1 MSHFQ
6 AWSETRVCNEKPP
19 LAAPAHQHPHSYR
32 LLPGVLYLIS
42 LLSFSALSFCSLS
55 LCSLSCFLSLLSFS
69 HLCLFPPSV
78 ASLPWP
84 LPLPL
89 LLSLLLLWLFLLCPR
104 SMASG
109 VGHYAQRSCGRP
121 CGPSLSEDDQR
132 L

>member
-1 MSHFQ
+1 MKNLRWPPPPTNTLTPIS
-6 AWSETRVCNEKPP
+6 SCRVYYICS
-19 LAAPAHQHPHSYR
+19 LCS
-32 LLPGVLYLIS
+32 LS
-42 LLSFSALSFCSLS
+42 LLSLSALS

-84 LPLPL
+84 LPPPL